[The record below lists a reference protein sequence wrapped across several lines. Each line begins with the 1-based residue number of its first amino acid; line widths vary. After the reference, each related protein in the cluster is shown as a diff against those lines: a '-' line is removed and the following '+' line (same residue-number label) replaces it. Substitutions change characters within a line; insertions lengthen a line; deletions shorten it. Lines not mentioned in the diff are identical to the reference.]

1 MKGYVSNLKKGLP
14 KKTKSLCPQCRK
26 IVDALIFEKD
36 GKVMLSK
43 ECPEHGR
50 FEHVYW
56 EDVEFYLRCEEY
68 AYDGRGVE
76 NPNNKATGECPS
88 NCGLCENHLSS
99 TVLAN
104 IDVTNRCNLSCDF
117 CFANANVRGYVYEP
131 TLEQIREMLR
141 YLREERPVPTPAV
154 QFSGGEPTVRD
165 DIVEIVRM
173 AKEMGFKQVQLATNG
188 IILAKNKELLREL
201 REAGLSTLYL
211 HFDGVTE
218 DVEPHLEIK
227 KKLLDNCREVNQG
240 VVLVPT
246 IIRGFNDHQLG
257 DIIRFA
263 IDNVDIIRGV
273 NFQPV
278 AFTGAASLKELEG
291 RITIPGLFR
300 EIERQTEGMIRM
312 DDFYPVPCVVPIS
325 KLVEIYT
332 ESPQIEFTAHPHCGA
347 ATYLFVENGNAI
359 PITRFVDVDG
369 FFKFIVETAE
379 SLKRA
384 PLKKISKPVILLKAL
399 SELPK
404 YIDEEKAPKSVNLK
418 DLIMQFLRNMDYHSL
433 GQFHW
438 NALFIGT
445 MHFQDAYNYD
455 VERVRRCVIHYATP
469 DEKRRIVPF
478 CSYNSGP
485 TYREEIERKFSIP
498 LEEWRKREEGQR
510 G

>member
-1 MKGYVSNLKKGLP
+1 MRGYVSNLKKGLP
-14 KKTKSLCPQCRK
+14 KETKSLCPVCKR
-26 IVDALIFEKD
+26 VLDALIFEKD
-36 GKVMLSK
+36 GKVMISK
-43 ECPEHGR
+43 ECPEHGK

-56 EDVEFYLRCEEY
+56 EDVNFYLRAEKY
-68 AYDGRGVE
+68 AYDGKGVE

-88 NCGLCENHLSS
+88 NCGLCERHMS
-99 TVLAN
+99 TTILAN

-154 QFSGGEPTVRD
+154 QFSGGEPTVRE
-165 DIVEIVRM
+165 DIVEIVKM

-211 HFDGVTE
+211 HFDGITE
-218 DVEPHLEIK
+218 DVEPHIETK
-227 KKLLDNCREVNQG
+227 KKLLENCREVRQG

-263 IDNVDIIRGV
+263 IENVDVVRGV

-278 AFTGAASLKELEG
+278 AFTGAASAKDLEG
-291 RITIPGLFR
+291 RITIPGLFE
-300 EIERQTEGMIRM
+300 EIEKQTNGMIKK

-325 KLVEIYT
+325 KLVETYF
-332 ESPQIEFTAHPHCGA
+332 ESPQVEFTAHPHCGA

-369 FFKFIVETAE
+369 FFDFIIRTTE
-379 SLKRA
+379 SIKNA
-384 PLKKISKPVILLKAL
+384 PMKKISKYAILLKAL
-399 SELPK
+399 SEVPK
-404 YIDEEKAPKSVNLK
+404 YIDEKKAPKSLNFGEMIKKV
-418 DLIMQFLRNMDYHSL
+418 LRNMDYRSL
-433 GQFHW
+433 GEFHW
-438 NALFIGT
+438 NSLFVGT
-445 MHFQDAYNYD
+445 MHFQDLYNYD
-455 VERVRRCVIHYATP
+455 VERVKRCVIHYATP

-485 TYREEIERKFSIP
+485 TYRDEVERKFSIP
-498 LEEWRKREEGQR
+498 LEEWRRRKEGQ
-510 G
+510 GE